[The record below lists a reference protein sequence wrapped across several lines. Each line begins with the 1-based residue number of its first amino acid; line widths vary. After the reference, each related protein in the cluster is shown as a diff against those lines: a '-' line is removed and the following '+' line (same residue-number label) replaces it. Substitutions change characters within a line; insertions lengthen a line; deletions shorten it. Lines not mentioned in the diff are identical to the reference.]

1 MAGKADKPEP
11 KPQSAE
17 DKAIAAF
24 LAALRDW
31 DEKGAAKAL
40 KLAISACIESYETEE
55 DEDADDVA
63 LVASAAPDEDD

>member
-11 KPQSAE
+11 KPESAE
-17 DKAIAAF
+17 DRAVKAF

-40 KLAISACIESYETEE
+40 KLAISACIEAYETKEE
-55 DEDADDVA
+55 DEDEVA
-63 LVASAAPDEDD
+63 LVASASPDEDD